1 MRLWRMP
8 AAPSRRSSRTTKT
21 GRKAV
26 LHACGRMPWSAG
38 SKGEADQRKLADAMC
53 ALLKC
58 AAGADPNSA
67 GYAAKVS
74 SQNRGTDYKDEQQL
88 LLKTGVFSE
97 YGWSDGAIDIAS
109 TLLHN
114 AKDGMQGAASGAG
127 YLGNALARDFQLAVA
142 GANPPDTPP
151 DLDNGGEPPA
161 AGGSSVLVGMAP
173 TVWCAVP
180 PTCVPVLAPIASGG
194 RLGHAPGNWTL
205 SSESEAGG
213 GGVADGPGNL
223 PVGNGPR
230 PADAPGIGFNGYA
243 PPASATPHA
252 TGTVRLG
259 NSSLDTHLT
268 DEGRAAYSGTGKN
281 IYGKHD
287 LIAFETALRTNN
299 VVLVS
304 STKIPGTD
312 GIYQVQYRLPG
323 QSVAIKTVFDPKIYP
338 HKEMTK
344 MAQSASQLAIDKYIS
359 SGATGPMAVSVDV
372 GGLKW
377 TVGIGAGPGGI
388 PNVRTAYPTGGASWP

>member
-127 YLGNALARDFQLAVA
+127 YLGNAVANDFKSAVA
-142 GANPPDTPP
+142 AANPPDIPP
-151 DLDNGGEPPA
+151 DIDSGGKPPA
-161 AGGSSVLVGMAP
+161 AGGGAVLVGMAP

-180 PTCVPVLAPIASGG
+180 PTCIPGFAPVAAGG
-194 RLGHAPGNWTL
+194 RLGYAPGNATL
-205 SSESEAGG
+205 SSSNEDSGS
-213 GGVADGPGNL
+213 L
-223 PVGNGPR
+223 PSN
-230 PADAPGIGFNGYA
+230 A
-243 PPASATPHA
+243 
-252 TGTVRLG
+252 
-259 NSSLDTHLT
+259 LT
-268 DEGRAAYSGTGKN
+268 SN
-281 IYGKHD
+281 
-287 LIAFETALRTNN
+287 
-299 VVLVS
+299 
-304 STKIPGTD
+304 
-312 GIYQVQYRLPG
+312 
-323 QSVAIKTVFDPKIYP
+323 QS
-338 HKEMTK
+338 
-344 MAQSASQLAIDKYIS
+344 
-359 SGATGPMAVSVDV
+359 
-372 GGLKW
+372 
-377 TVGIGAGPGGI
+377 
-388 PNVRTAYPTGGASWP
+388 GGASANLLGKERELKVAAISGGKLSNEKITTGRGHTDVDVIGPNGELIGVGGPAKSNNLSNLGSEVAKLKEEAAKRGVIVQYYITDSTPRSVYDFLSKRLGVENVFSFKE